1 MQSIVC
7 SALALALVGA
17 CASGPQRD
25 EHYAAPVHTGEISQ
39 GFPAAGAATDTAW
52 ACPMQVEGTDLSLV
66 PIRGGTAVVFTTS
79 LASPLELR
87 RRVWLFAAEY
97 DADGAGAIERDAS
110 RVSPAGFPTSAQ
122 YSEVA
127 AGARVEIRP
136 LSDRDLPALR
146 AHLDERADHMRLTQT
161 C

>member
-1 MQSIVC
+1 MVW
-7 SALALALVGA
+7 SALASALVGA

-25 EHYAAPVHTGEISQ
+25 EHYVAPVHPGEISE
-39 GFPAAGAATDTAW
+39 GLTAAAAATDTAW
-52 ACPMQVEGTDLSLV
+52 ACPMEVEGTDLSLV

-97 DADGAGAIERDAS
+97 DADGAGAIDAS

-136 LSDRDLPALR
+136 LSDRNLPALR